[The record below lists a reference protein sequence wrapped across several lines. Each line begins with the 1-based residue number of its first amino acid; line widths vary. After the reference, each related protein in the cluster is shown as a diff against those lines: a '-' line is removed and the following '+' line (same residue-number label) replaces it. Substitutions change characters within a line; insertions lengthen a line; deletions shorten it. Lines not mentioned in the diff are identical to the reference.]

1 MSEGEDSEMNKAGV
15 LDSTGTLRQVISS
28 GVRIM
33 LPEVD
38 GVPGPV
44 RTRFPVYPLH
54 EEGSTVW
61 KEMEALRRVVM
72 EDKNWLK
79 H

>member
-1 MSEGEDSEMNKAGV
+1 V
-15 LDSTGTLRQVISS
+15 LDKTGNLRKLQSS

-33 LPEVD
+33 LPEIP

-44 RTRFPVYPLH
+44 RTRFPIYPLH

-61 KEMEALRRVVM
+61 KEMEALRRAVM
-72 EDKNWLK
+72 ERKDWLK